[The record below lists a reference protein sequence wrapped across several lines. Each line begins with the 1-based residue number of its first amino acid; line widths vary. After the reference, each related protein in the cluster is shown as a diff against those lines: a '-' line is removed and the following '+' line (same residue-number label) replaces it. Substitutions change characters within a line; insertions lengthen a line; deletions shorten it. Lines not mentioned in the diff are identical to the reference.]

1 MKRKNLKSYTD
12 GLGFKRLLLL
22 VVLLTTVTLSA
33 QVTLEE
39 EVHITDLAMFF
50 DGVQV
55 GSSASNSTTGYD
67 YRYGNALSPHGDCVK
82 AYKHYV
88 FMTWYRGGK
97 NDRHVMLTRYNTL
110 TGAKKT
116 IEFPHQH
123 TGLAGKWWIGETHN
137 TIAIGISPLNG
148 TIHMVYDMHAY
159 GNSGA
164 FVNDYFRYSYSVA
177 DAAELPD
184 EEFTLDKFVP
194 DPIDGD
200 YKHCTMDGVRD
211 PEHYSKYTYPTFF
224 LNDEGD
230 LFLTMRKGTSH
241 DGAQA
246 FIRYDASASTW
257 GRFQRINALGAGSKG
272 ETNNWSIYGNVKYVD
287 GKIRIGF
294 QRRLNT
300 GSDKYR
306 FQNGVYYAY
315 SDDPTGATDWKN
327 HEGVAMTM
335 PLVKAEEVLVYEP
348 GDYVETTLQN
358 QVHIV
363 SGFDWTVTDNGDVH
377 IISRVRDDENGVTK
391 NIHSYK
397 PAGANNFIITT
408 DFPGASALYAA
419 GNDVFIIGLNSSGR
433 PFVER
438 APGGTNFFTKVY
450 EATEGRRF
458 QKGEIHISEGK
469 LYYYLLENH
478 ATDKDDTRPT
488 YLQII
493 DLDVS
498 TEPEPFG
505 VALLAPADESV
516 YDEGEAIDIFARATT
531 DMGAIAKVDIMI
543 NGVLHEA
550 LTAAPYTLSWT
561 PQTVGTYTIQAIAYD
576 DNEQNIASQV
586 HRIDV
591 LEVDPADLT
600 KDTYRLRNVETG
612 EFLTDGGASATAVTM
627 SATGDAQNTHWN
639 FVQSG
644 GFYNIDSDSFGIL
657 RFTGESFS
665 AGANLVVSTTKTPPA
680 ADNDKVWAVHYNAI
694 DETFRFEAK
703 ENDRFMYQDESGNIV
718 NIAAEATDAR
728 SKWQAISTSQVLSV
742 SSQELNETSI
752 SIYPNP
758 AEDKFTIKLKN
769 AARVETITIYNILG
783 EVVFQ
788 HAPKA
793 NDLDID
799 SSKFKAGIYLIK
811 STSSDNRD
819 FHSKLIIK

>member
-1 MKRKNLKSYTD
+1 MKRKKLESYIT
-12 GLGFKRLLLL
+12 GLRFKVLF
-22 VVLLTTVTLSA
+22 VVMLFTTVTFNA

-200 YKHCTMDGVRD
+200 YRHCTMDGVRD

-257 GRFQRINALGAGSKG
+257 GRFQLINALGAGSKG

-505 VALLAPADESV
+505 VSLLAPADESV

-531 DMGAIAKVDIMI
+531 DMGTIAKVDIMI
-543 NGVLHEA
+543 NGALHET
-550 LTAAPYTLSWT
+550 LTEAPYVLSWT
-561 PQTVGTYTIQAIAYD
+561 PQVVGTYTIEAIAYD
-576 DNEQNIASQV
+576 DNEQNITSET
-586 HRIDV
+586 HSIEI
-591 LEVDPADLT
+591 LEVDPTDLT
-600 KDTYRLRNVETG
+600 RDVYRLKNV
-612 EFLTDGGASATAVTM
+612 
-627 SATGDAQNTHWN
+627 ATGDYLTSNETVLEASDSGNGQDKEWT
-639 FVQSG
+639 FVKTDVEG
-644 GFYNIDSDSFGIL
+644 DYYNIDSQSNRGIL
-657 RFTGESFS
+657 RFVASSAEGQMIVTGF
-665 AGANLVVSTTKTPPA
+665 A
-680 ADNDKVWAVHYNAI
+680 APRPDGDKIWNIIYNEA
-694 DETFRFEAK
+694 EENYTFEAR
-703 ENDRFMYQDESGNIV
+703 DLGRYLYQNEADEIV
-718 NIAAEATDAR
+718 HSDATDTR
-728 SKWQAISTSQVLSV
+728 SKWIAESTSQTLSTTDQNLEIAGITV
-742 SSQELNETSI
+742 
-752 SIYPNP
+752 YPNP
-758 AEDKFTIKLKN
+758 TNGDFTLEFGKLKN
-769 AARVETITIYNILG
+769 VKIEIYSILG
-783 EVVFQ
+783 KKVYENETQTSNLNVENNQRFTSGV
-788 HAPKA
+788 
-793 NDLDID
+793 
-799 SSKFKAGIYLIK
+799 YLIK
-811 STSSDNRD
+811 AVADGNTTY
-819 FHSKLIIK
+819 HTKLVIK